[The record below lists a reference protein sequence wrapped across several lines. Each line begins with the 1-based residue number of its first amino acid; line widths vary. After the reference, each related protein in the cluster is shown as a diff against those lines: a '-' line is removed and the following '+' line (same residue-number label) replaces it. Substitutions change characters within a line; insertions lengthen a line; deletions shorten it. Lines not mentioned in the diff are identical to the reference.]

1 MFMLKDIMVHLD
13 QTPSCK
19 NRLDAAINLAKR
31 HGASLTGLYV
41 YSSPRMNQPLQKS
54 AEISEMFLQKM
65 EGTDVASD
73 WLEVD
78 LGFSHVGV
86 AEMIG
91 YYTSFTDLL
100 VVSQPLTA
108 ERNKQHSVITSP
120 ERLLVGS
127 GRPVL
132 IIPASGVFPRIGER
146 VMVAW
151 KAGPK
156 ASRAMHDVMPLL
168 QTAQHVSVVSVDK
181 RTYSPDEGKRLSR
194 YLELHNINA
203 DIELIPPGDL
213 SVGDTLLNLVA
224 DDKIDLMVLGVHIS
238 TRRGHLDMGDVGSYL
253 LGQMTVPMILSH

>member
-1 MFMLKDIMVHLD
+1 MFKDIMVHLD
-13 QTPSCK
+13 QTLSCK
-19 NRLDAAINLAKR
+19 NRLEAAINMAKR
-31 HGASLTGLYV
+31 NGANLTGLYV
-41 YSSPRMNQPLQKS
+41 YSSPRMDQPLQQL
-54 AEISEMFLQKM
+54 EQVREMFQKQI
-65 EGTDVASD
+65 EGSGVASD

-78 LGFSHVGV
+78 LGFSRVGV
-86 AEMIG
+86 AEMMG

-100 VVSQPLTA
+100 VVSQPLNA

-120 ERLLVGS
+120 ERLLIGS

-132 IIPASGVFPRIGER
+132 IIPASGTFPDIGER
-146 VMVAW
+146 IMVAW

-168 QTAQHVSVVSVDK
+168 QRAKHVSMVSVDK
-181 RTYSPDEGKRLSR
+181 TTYSPDEGERLSR
-194 YLELHNINA
+194 YLELHKVDA
-203 DIELIPPGDL
+203 AIELIPPGDL

-253 LGQMTVPMILSH
+253 LGQMTVPMVLSH